1 MQRLRYIHVEEQT
14 PEIAALIAAAEEKGA
29 PDPRI
34 MSIMTRSPLGVLWAK
49 YWHALLYE
57 GVLPHRLKEIVRIYM
72 SVAHHCGYC
81 STVRSTQAKAEGLT
95 EEIIREIWEFE
106 TSDKFTQREK
116 AALRYA
122 KRFKKED
129 GAIDSDE
136 SWADLKAHFSD
147 EEIIELGLF
156 CADVHG
162 VGQFARSINVVSWE
176 EACQINPA
184 LAKVAGPSAVEDVRV

>member
-1 MQRLRYIHVEEQT
+1 MQRLRYITDEEKT
-14 PEIAALIAAAEEKGA
+14 PEISDLIAAAEVKGA

-34 MSIMTRSPLGVLWAK
+34 MSIMTRSPLGVLWGK

-57 GVLPHRLKEIVRIYM
+57 GLLPHRLKEMVRLYM
-72 SVAHHCGYC
+72 SVAHQCGYC
-81 STVRSTQAKAEGLT
+81 STVRSTQGQTEGVT
-95 EEIIREIWEFE
+95 EELVRELWQFE
-106 TSDKFTQREK
+106 SSDKLSEQEK

-122 KRFKKED
+122 KRFKAEE

-136 SWADLKAHFSD
+136 SWAELHDHFSD

-162 VGQFARSINVVSWE
+162 VGQFARSLDVVSWE
-176 EACQINPA
+176 EACQINPT
-184 LAKVAGPSAVEDVRV
+184 LAVQMRD